1 MVALFVLPL
10 PVWADPITLTGGS
23 VQGAVLGISGA
34 RITFIGD
41 DFMLRTSTE
50 DFRVSFAA
58 PWPAPGL
65 IPAGTSIDLGAVWR
79 PGDVRGAEA
88 IVNGVHYSDLYV
100 RFGTSGGT
108 FTTPSLVLTGEG
120 TQIVTEPF
128 SFTGFVSAFDN
139 PQASP
144 GDDQPVFRATLVG
157 QGTARAAFAW
167 IPPENALPGG
177 YMPVGLPDS
186 DWDVEYVFGPAVVTP
201 EPASVVLL
209 GTGVLAILFARGRA
223 QRPKHR

>member
-1 MVALFVLPL
+1 MAALTALPR

-23 VQGAVLGISGA
+23 VQAAVLGISGA

-50 DFRVSFAA
+50 DFRVSFVT
-58 PWPAPGL
+58 PGL
-65 IPAGTSIDLGAVWR
+65 IPAGTSIDLGGVWR

-88 IVNGVHYSDLYV
+88 IVDGVHYSNLYV
-100 RFGTSGGT
+100 GFGTSGGT

-144 GDDQPVFRATLVG
+144 GDDQPVFSATLVG

-167 IPPENALPGG
+167 IPPEGALPGG
-177 YMPVGLPDS
+177 DMPVGLPELK
-186 DWDVEYVFGPAVVTP
+186 WLLDVIRRLVTQTERHP
-201 EPASVVLL
+201 VDQA
-209 GTGVLAILFARGRA
+209 
-223 QRPKHR
+223 

>member
-1 MVALFVLPL
+1 M
-10 PVWADPITLTGGS
+10 
-23 VQGAVLGISGA
+23 
-34 RITFIGD
+34 FIGD

-50 DFRVSFAA
+50 DFRVSFAT
-58 PWPAPGL
+58 PGL
-65 IPAGTSIDLGAVWR
+65 IPAGTSIDLGGVWR

-100 RFGTSGGT
+100 GFGTSGGT

-144 GDDQPVFRATLVG
+144 GYDQPVFSATLVG

-167 IPPENALPGG
+167 IPPEDALPGG

-209 GTGVLAILFARGRA
+209 GTGVLAILFARGRT